1 MKEYWKLY
9 KESFVILKSNYQKF
23 IGYMIAANLVLVVLL
38 IPLTK
43 GIFNIIMKTKGL
55 DYITNG
61 LLKKFIVS
69 PQGISVVLIS
79 LIIGSIVILL
89 EIGGVIVLS
98 HQSMVGA
105 KESRFIDIFRYTL
118 TKLKYL
124 FSFDGLIIVIYF
136 IVIAPM
142 LDKNLKASIF
152 EQLRIPGFIMTV
164 IESNTFYYSS
174 LMICTVLAF
183 YLAFR
188 WMFSLHVLLLD
199 EDHNKK
205 FLKAS
210 SQLIKRHF
218 KEVFKFGFFTFIIE
232 LIILLISFAAYIVL
246 SILLIAFLPLN
257 FEFSIIFVLSL
268 GMAIIL
274 IVSTLSSSMN
284 IIRMTQL
291 YYRISDHDIV
301 EIEVKTIEKHTVFNR
316 FLNNKFVVL
325 IAVVAIVITAN
336 VYIYVLYEGF
346 DSVKYDVEIT
356 AHRGSSLE
364 APENT
369 LSALK
374 KAIENGADYAEIDI
388 QLTKDNHIIL
398 LHDETFERTTGNTF
412 QPDELTLDE
421 IKSLEAGS
429 WFSDQYADEVIPTL
443 QEVIDLTKGKLKL
456 NIEIKG
462 SKYSPKIIEEMIKI
476 IELNDYSDSCVITSL
491 VYEDLEIVESLKPEL
506 KTGYI
511 MFVAI
516 GDLEKLNVDFYS
528 VEETNVTESFVSK
541 AHSSGR
547 EVHVWTINDELS
559 MGEMLDLGVDN
570 IITDNDAL
578 LKDIINNK

>member
-9 KESFVILKSNYQKF
+9 KESFDILKKNYQKF
-23 IGYMIAANLVLVVLL
+23 LGYMIVANLVLVVLL
-38 IPLTK
+38 IPFTK
-43 GIFNIIMKTKGL
+43 GIFNFIMKTKGL

-79 LIIGSIVILL
+79 LIVGSIVILL

-105 KESRFIDIFRYTL
+105 KESRFVDIFRYTL

-124 FSFDGLIIVIYF
+124 FSLDGLIIVIYF
-136 IVIAPM
+136 IIIAPM

-152 EQLRIPGFIMTV
+152 TQLKIPGFIMTV
-164 IESNTFYYSS
+164 IESNIFYFTS
-174 LMICTVLAF
+174 LIICTLLAL

-199 EDHNKK
+199 GQNNKK

-210 SQLIKRHF
+210 SRLIKKNF
-218 KEVFKFGFFTFIIE
+218 KEVLKFGFFTLIIE
-232 LIILLISFAAYIVL
+232 VIILTISFVVYFIV

-257 FEFSIIFVLSL
+257 FEFSIIFVLSI
-268 GMAIIL
+268 GMGLIL
-274 IVSTLSSSMN
+274 IASTLSSSMN

-291 YYRISDHDIV
+291 YYRISEYDIV
-301 EIEVKTIEKHTVFNR
+301 EIEVKTVEEHTMFNR
-316 FLNNKFVVL
+316 FLNNKWVVG
-325 IAVVAIVITAN
+325 IAVVVVVVVAN
-336 VYIYVLYEGF
+336 IYIYLLYEGF
-346 DSVKYDVEIT
+346 DTVKYDVEIT
-356 AHRGSSLE
+356 AHRGSSFE

-374 KAIENGADYAEIDI
+374 KAMLNGADYAEIDI
-388 QLTKDNHIIL
+388 QLTNDNQIIL
-398 LHDETFERTTGNTF
+398 LHDETFERTTGSANR
-412 QPDELTLDE
+412 PDELSLAE
-421 IKSLEAGS
+421 IKSLDAGA
-429 WFSDQYADEVIPTL
+429 WFSSEFTDEKIPTL
-443 QEVIDLTKGKLKL
+443 QEVIDLSKGKLKL
-456 NIEIKG
+456 NIEVKG
-462 SKYSPKIIEEMIKI
+462 SKYSPNIINELIKV
-476 IELNDYSDSCVITSL
+476 IEYNNYSDSCVITSL
-491 VYEDLEIVESLKPEL
+491 RYEDLEAIESLKPDF

-516 GDLEKLNVDFYS
+516 GDIEKLNVDFYS
-528 VEETNVTESFVSK
+528 VEETNVTEAFVSK

-547 EVHVWTINDELS
+547 EVHVWTINDEAS
-559 MGEMLDLGVDN
+559 MGNILDLGVDN
-570 IITDNDAL
+570 IITDYDAL
-578 LKDIINNK
+578 LKNLIKDN

>member
-9 KESFVILKSNYQKF
+9 KESFVILKENYQKF
-23 IGYMIAANLVLVVLL
+23 LGYMIVANLVLVVLL
-38 IPLTK
+38 VPLTK
-43 GIFNIIMKTKGL
+43 GVFNFIMKTKGL

-98 HQSMVGA
+98 HQSMAGA

-136 IVIAPM
+136 IIIAPM

-152 EQLRIPGFIMTV
+152 TQLKIPGFIMTV
-164 IESNTFYYSS
+164 IESNTFYLTS
-174 LMICTVLAF
+174 LVICTILAF

-199 EDHNKK
+199 EHHNKK

-210 SQLIKRHF
+210 SQLIKKNF
-218 KEVFKFGFFTFIIE
+218 KEVFKFGFFTLIIE
-232 LIILLISFAAYIVL
+232 TIILIVSLIAYLIV

-257 FEFSIIFVLSL
+257 FELSIIFVLSI
-268 GMAIIL
+268 GMGLIL

-291 YYRISDHDIV
+291 YYRISEHDIV
-301 EIEVKTIEKHTVFNR
+301 EIEVKTIEKHTIFNQ
-316 FLNNKFVVL
+316 FLNNKWVVS
-325 IAVVAIVITAN
+325 IALVVIMIMAY
-336 VYIYVLYEGF
+336 VYIYMLYEGF
-346 DSVKYDVEIT
+346 DTVKYDVEIT

-374 KAIENGADYAEIDI
+374 NAIENGADYAEIDI
-388 QLTKDNHIIL
+388 QLTKDNQIIL
-398 LHDETFERTTGNTF
+398 LHDETFERTTGNTSR
-412 QPDELTLDE
+412 PDELSLVD
-421 IKSLEAGS
+421 IKSLDAGT
-429 WFSDQYADEVIPTL
+429 WFSSDFSEEKIPTL
-443 QEVIDLTKGKLKL
+443 QEVMDLSKGILKL
-456 NIEIKG
+456 NIEVKG
-462 SKYSPKIIEEMIKI
+462 SKHSPGIIKELIEV
-476 IELNDYSDSCVITSL
+476 IELNDYEDSCVITSL
-491 VYEDLEIVESLKPEL
+491 VYEDLEAIESLRPDL

-516 GDLEKLNVDFYS
+516 GDLEKLDVDFYS

-547 EVHVWTINDELS
+547 EVHVWTINDETS
-559 MGEMLDLGVDN
+559 MGSMLDLGVDN
-570 IITDNDAL
+570 IITDNEAL
-578 LKDIINNK
+578 LKDIIENN